1 MARIS
6 KRKNALLFDIL
17 SNGVTMKKNKSLFKT
32 QAQILINTYLSKIK
46 SFKGGI
52 KQRIEINFIT
62 QKFHEKSVDQITTAL
77 KNYEDFRKLEILRNS
92 IHPGIY
98 YLCYGVS
105 ECLIIKD
112 ESSFEM
118 FLGATV
124 KKMPAILARCHNEKI
139 FHTTDDE
146 LALNEYVNL
155 HLFALWYKQNAGL
168 EFSSIPGKSKKRAF
182 ECVYRNDSPLSVDI
196 LDANW
201 YTTIIRVDPVVRK
214 AHTRRQRYGKGRKK
228 VKIIHVPEML
238 INGYTRKARM
248 LNK

>member
-1 MARIS
+1 MGRIS

-17 SNGVTMKKNKSLFKT
+17 SNGAILKKNKSLFNT
-32 QAQILINTYLSKIK
+32 RGQILINFYLSKIK
-46 SFKGGI
+46 SFNGTI
-52 KQRIEINFIT
+52 KQQIKINFIT
-62 QKFHEKSVDQITTAL
+62 QKFHEKSVDQVTAAL
-77 KNYEDFRKLEILRNS
+77 KDYDDFRKLEILRNS
-92 IHPGIY
+92 IRPGIY
-98 YLCYGVS
+98 YLCYSVS
-105 ECLIIKD
+105 ECLIIKE
-112 ESSFEM
+112 ESSLEV

-124 KKMPAILARCHNEKI
+124 NKMPGILARCHNEKI
-139 FHTTDDE
+139 LHATDDE
-146 LALNEYVNL
+146 LKLSEHINL

-228 VKIIHVPEML
+228 VKVIHVPEML